1 MAVFWDVHSHVVP
14 SGDDGAQSLDEGLAL
29 CRTAAEHGT
38 GVLFATPHV
47 WPSLTLTPERKERV
61 REAHAELAEEAAS
74 FGLDLRLGAELTP
87 APPLLEEDLK
97 RYRLDDLP
105 AVLMELPFHGLLG
118 LAEALAERI
127 QGSGLVPVIAHPERS
142 EAVVAEP
149 GIAAG
154 LRARGWLLQM
164 NATSV
169 LGYHGEAIELTAW
182 QLLGEG
188 LVDLFGSDGHRTARP
203 ATLDDAYRV
212 VEARMGEGARRLFDG
227 SALAGLV
234 AGDGVDFAQGR

>member
-47 WPSLTLTPERKERV
+47 WPSLTLTQERKERV

-87 APPLLEEDLK
+87 APALLDEDLK

-105 AVLMELPFHGLLG
+105 AVLMELPFHGPLR

-142 EAVVAEP
+142 EAVVHDP

-154 LRARGWLLQM
+154 LRARL
-164 NATSV
+164 
-169 LGYHGEAIELTAW
+169 I
-182 QLLGEG
+182 
-188 LVDLFGSDGHRTARP
+188 
-203 ATLDDAYRV
+203 
-212 VEARMGEGARRLFDG
+212 
-227 SALAGLV
+227 SALGRLRLRCLWAKSSN
-234 AGDGVDFAQGR
+234 AGDKYVLR